1 MNDIKNSFIPRMVV
15 NMKKQNNASINI
27 KKYIKDNQ
35 ISIEQISKD
44 TGIPVE
50 KIIDDDVSFSATEFL
65 EMCSYLNIRPEKM
78 K

>member
-50 KIIDDDVSFSATEFL
+50 KIIDEDVSFSATEFL